1 MKVAVVGGG
10 GREHAIVRKLSE
22 SPLVSKLYAVPGNGG
37 MADLARLVP
46 IRATDLEAIRDFAVR
61 EKIDFVVVAPDDP
74 LAAGLVDM
82 LHAEGIKCFGPE
94 KRAAEI
100 ESSKAFAKDL
110 MKKYGIPTAKYA
122 VFTDAEEA
130 AKYIDEMSEPVVV
143 KADGL
148 ALGKGVIIAPT
159 RAEAKATVSEMLGG
173 KFGESGKKLVV
184 EEYLTGPEVS
194 VLAFT
199 DGKTVV
205 PMVSSMDHKRAL
217 DGDKGLNT
225 GGMGAVCPNPYYTPE
240 IAREAEEKIF
250 RPTLKAMAAEGR
262 KFKGCLYFGLMVTAD
277 GVKVIEYNS
286 RFGDPETQAVLPL
299 VKSDLMEIMLAV
311 EEERLTPDM
320 VSFSDECSCAVV
332 LASKGY
338 PEKYNTGYEI
348 KENGAEG
355 YIYYAGAKAED
366 GVLKTS
372 GGRVMAVTA
381 LGKDLREAVE
391 KAYREAEKVTFTDKY
406 MRTDIGRRAL
416 EKTGR

>member
-46 IRATDLEAIRDFAVR
+46 IRAMDLEAIRDFAVR

-159 RAEAKATVSEMLGG
+159 RAEAKAAVAEMLGG
-173 KFGESGKKLVV
+173 KFGESGKKVVV
-184 EEYLTGPEVS
+184 EECLTGPEVS

-320 VSFSDECSCAVV
+320 VSFSDECSCTVV

-381 LGKDLREAVE
+381 LGKNLREAVE

>member
-159 RAEAKATVSEMLGG
+159 RAEAKAAVAEMLGG

-320 VSFSDECSCAVV
+320 VSFSDECSCTVV

-381 LGKDLREAVE
+381 LGKNLREAVE

>member
-22 SPLVSKLYAVPGNGG
+22 SPLVSELYAVPGNGG

-46 IRATDLEAIRDFAVR
+46 IRATDLEAIRDFAIR

-159 RAEAKATVSEMLGG
+159 RAEAKAAVAEMLGG

-184 EEYLTGPEVS
+184 EEYMTGPEVS

-225 GGMGAVCPNPYYTPE
+225 GGMGAVCPNPYYSPE

-381 LGKDLREAVE
+381 LGKNLREAVE

>member
-22 SPLVSKLYAVPGNGG
+22 SPLVSELYAVPGNGG

-46 IRATDLEAIRDFAVR
+46 IRATDLEAIRDFAIR

-159 RAEAKATVSEMLGG
+159 RAEAKAAVAEMLGG

-299 VKSDLMEIMLAV
+299 LKSDLMEIMLAV

-320 VSFSDECSCAVV
+320 VSFSDECSCTVV

-381 LGKDLREAVE
+381 LGKNLREAVE

>member
-46 IRATDLEAIRDFAVR
+46 IRAMDLEAIRDFAVR

-159 RAEAKATVSEMLGG
+159 RAEAKAAVAEMLGG

-320 VSFSDECSCAVV
+320 VSFSDECSCTVV

-381 LGKDLREAVE
+381 LGKNLREAVE

>member
-1 MKVAVVGGG
+1 
-10 GREHAIVRKLSE
+10 
-22 SPLVSKLYAVPGNGG
+22 
-37 MADLARLVP
+37 
-46 IRATDLEAIRDFAVR
+46 
-61 EKIDFVVVAPDDP
+61 
-74 LAAGLVDM
+74 
-82 LHAEGIKCFGPE
+82 
-94 KRAAEI
+94 
-100 ESSKAFAKDL
+100 

-320 VSFSDECSCAVV
+320 VSFSDECSCTVV

>member
-46 IRATDLEAIRDFAVR
+46 VRAMDLEAIRDFAVR

-159 RAEAKATVSEMLGG
+159 RAEAKAAVAQMLGG
-173 KFGESGKKLVV
+173 KFGDSGKKVVV

-320 VSFSDECSCAVV
+320 VSFSDECSCTVV

-381 LGKDLREAVE
+381 LGKNLREAVE

>member
-46 IRATDLEAIRDFAVR
+46 IRAMDLEAIRDFVVR

-159 RAEAKATVSEMLGG
+159 RAEAKAAVAEMLGG

-299 VKSDLMEIMLAV
+299 LKSDLMEIMLAV

-320 VSFSDECSCAVV
+320 VSFSDECSCTVV

-381 LGKDLREAVE
+381 LGKNLREAIE
-391 KAYREAEKVTFTDKY
+391 KAYREAEKVAFTDKY

>member
-46 IRATDLEAIRDFAVR
+46 IRAMDLEAIRDFAVR

-159 RAEAKATVSEMLGG
+159 RAEAKAAVAEMLGG
-173 KFGESGKKLVV
+173 KFGESGKKVVV

-320 VSFSDECSCAVV
+320 VSFSDECSCTVV

-381 LGKDLREAVE
+381 LGKNLREAVE

>member
-46 IRATDLEAIRDFAVR
+46 IRAMDLEAIRDFAVR

-159 RAEAKATVSEMLGG
+159 RAEAKAAVAEMLGG

-217 DGDKGLNT
+217 DCDKGLNT
-225 GGMGAVCPNPYYTPE
+225 GGMGAVCPNPYYSPE

-320 VSFSDECSCAVV
+320 VSFSDECSCTVV

>member
-22 SPLVSKLYAVPGNGG
+22 SPLVSELYAVPGNGG

-46 IRATDLEAIRDFAVR
+46 IRAMDLEAIRDFAVR

-159 RAEAKATVSEMLGG
+159 RAEAKAAVAEMLGG

-225 GGMGAVCPNPYYTPE
+225 GGMGAVCPNPYYSPE

-299 VKSDLMEIMLAV
+299 LKSDLMEIMLAV

-320 VSFSDECSCAVV
+320 VSFSDECSCTVV

-381 LGKDLREAVE
+381 LGNNLREAVE
-391 KAYREAEKVTFTDKY
+391 KAYREAEKVAFTDKY

>member
-22 SPLVSKLYAVPGNGG
+22 SPLVSELYAVPGNGG

-46 IRATDLEAIRDFAVR
+46 IRATDLEAIRDFAIR

-159 RAEAKATVSEMLGG
+159 RAEAKAAVAEMLGG

-225 GGMGAVCPNPYYTPE
+225 GGMGAVCPNPYYSPE

-299 VKSDLMEIMLAV
+299 LKSDLMEIMLAV

-381 LGKDLREAVE
+381 LGKNLREAVE

>member
-22 SPLVSKLYAVPGNGG
+22 SPLVSELYAVPGNGG

-159 RAEAKATVSEMLGG
+159 RAEAKAAVAEMLGG

-225 GGMGAVCPNPYYTPE
+225 GGMGAVCPNPYYSPE

-320 VSFSDECSCAVV
+320 VSFSDECSCTVV

-381 LGKDLREAVE
+381 LGKNLREAVE

>member
-22 SPLVSKLYAVPGNGG
+22 SPLVSELYAVPGNGG

-46 IRATDLEAIRDFAVR
+46 IRATDLEAIRDFAIR

-159 RAEAKATVSEMLGG
+159 RAEAKAAVAEMLGG

-225 GGMGAVCPNPYYTPE
+225 GGMGAVCPNPYYSPE

>member
-22 SPLVSKLYAVPGNGG
+22 SPLVSELYAVPGNGG

-46 IRATDLEAIRDFAVR
+46 IRATDLEAIRDFAIR

-159 RAEAKATVSEMLGG
+159 RAEAKAAVAEMLGG

-225 GGMGAVCPNPYYTPE
+225 GGMGAVCPNPYYSPE

-286 RFGDPETQAVLPL
+286 RFGDPETQAALPL
-299 VKSDLMEIMLAV
+299 LKSDLMEIMLAV

-381 LGKDLREAVE
+381 LGKNLREAVE

>member
-46 IRATDLEAIRDFAVR
+46 IRAMDLEAIRDFAVR

-159 RAEAKATVSEMLGG
+159 RAEAKAAVAEMLGG
-173 KFGESGKKLVV
+173 KFGESGKKVVV

-320 VSFSDECSCAVV
+320 VSFSDECSCTVV

-381 LGKDLREAVE
+381 LGKDLREAIE

>member
-46 IRATDLEAIRDFAVR
+46 IRAMDLEAIRDFAIR

-110 MKKYGIPTAKYA
+110 MKKYDIPTAKYA

-159 RAEAKATVSEMLGG
+159 RAEAKAAVAEMLGG

-225 GGMGAVCPNPYYTPE
+225 GGMGAVCPNPYYSPE

-299 VKSDLMEIMLAV
+299 LKSDLMEIMLAV

-381 LGKDLREAVE
+381 LGKNLREAVE
-391 KAYREAEKVTFTDKY
+391 KAYREAEKVAFTDKY

-416 EKTGR
+416 EKTER

>member
-22 SPLVSKLYAVPGNGG
+22 SPLVSELYAVPGNGG

-46 IRATDLEAIRDFAVR
+46 IRAMDLEAIRDFAVR

-159 RAEAKATVSEMLGG
+159 RAEAKAAVAEMLGG
-173 KFGESGKKLVV
+173 KFGESGKKVVV

-320 VSFSDECSCAVV
+320 VSFSDECSCTVV

-381 LGKDLREAVE
+381 LGKNLREAIE

>member
-22 SPLVSKLYAVPGNGG
+22 SPLVSELYAVPGNGG

-46 IRATDLEAIRDFAVR
+46 IRAMDLEAIRDFAVR

-159 RAEAKATVSEMLGG
+159 RAEAKAAVAEMLGG

-299 VKSDLMEIMLAV
+299 LKSDLMEIMLAV

-391 KAYREAEKVTFTDKY
+391 KAYREAEKVAFTDKY

>member
-46 IRATDLEAIRDFAVR
+46 IRAMDLEAIRDFAVR

-159 RAEAKATVSEMLGG
+159 RAEAKATVAEMLGG

-225 GGMGAVCPNPYYTPE
+225 GGMGAVCPNPYYSPE

-286 RFGDPETQAVLPL
+286 RFGDPETQAALPL
-299 VKSDLMEIMLAV
+299 LKSDLMEIMLAV

-381 LGKDLREAVE
+381 LGKNLREAVE

>member
-46 IRATDLEAIRDFAVR
+46 IRAMDLEAIRDFAVR

-159 RAEAKATVSEMLGG
+159 RAEAKAAVAEMLGG

-225 GGMGAVCPNPYYTPE
+225 GGMGAVCPNPYYSPE

-299 VKSDLMEIMLAV
+299 LKSDLMEIMLAV

-320 VSFSDECSCAVV
+320 VSFSDECSCTVV

>member
-46 IRATDLEAIRDFAVR
+46 IRAMDLEAIRDFAVR

-320 VSFSDECSCAVV
+320 VSFSDECSCTVV

>member
-46 IRATDLEAIRDFAVR
+46 IRAMDLEAIRDFAVR

-159 RAEAKATVSEMLGG
+159 RAEAKAAVAEMLGG
-173 KFGESGKKLVV
+173 KFGESGKKVVV
-184 EEYLTGPEVS
+184 EECLTGPEVS

-277 GVKVIEYNS
+277 GVKVIEYNA

-320 VSFSDECSCAVV
+320 VSFSDECSCTVV

-381 LGKDLREAVE
+381 LGKNLREAVE

>member
-46 IRATDLEAIRDFAVR
+46 IRAMDLEAIRDFAVR

-130 AKYIDEMSEPVVV
+130 AKYIDEMPEPVVV

-159 RAEAKATVSEMLGG
+159 RAEAKAAVAEMLGG
-173 KFGESGKKLVV
+173 KFGESGKKVVV

-225 GGMGAVCPNPYYTPE
+225 GGMGAVCPNPYYSPE

-299 VKSDLMEIMLAV
+299 LKSDLMEIMLAV

>member
-46 IRATDLEAIRDFAVR
+46 IRAMDLEAIRDFAVR

-159 RAEAKATVSEMLGG
+159 RAEAKAAVAEMLGG
-173 KFGESGKKLVV
+173 KFGESGKKVVV

-225 GGMGAVCPNPYYTPE
+225 GGMGAVCPNPYYSPE

-299 VKSDLMEIMLAV
+299 LKSDLMEIMLAV

-320 VSFSDECSCAVV
+320 VSFSDECSCTVV

-381 LGKDLREAVE
+381 LGKNLREAVE

>member
-46 IRATDLEAIRDFAVR
+46 IRAMDLEAIRDFAVR

-159 RAEAKATVSEMLGG
+159 RAEAKAAVAEMLGG

-184 EEYLTGPEVS
+184 EEYLTGLEVS

-299 VKSDLMEIMLAV
+299 LKSDLMEIMLAV

-320 VSFSDECSCAVV
+320 VSFSDECSCTVV

-381 LGKDLREAVE
+381 LGKNLREAVE

>member
-22 SPLVSKLYAVPGNGG
+22 SPLVSELYAVPGNGG

-46 IRATDLEAIRDFAVR
+46 IRATDLEAIRDFAIR

-159 RAEAKATVSEMLGG
+159 RAEAKAAVAEMLGG

-225 GGMGAVCPNPYYTPE
+225 GGMGAVCPNPYYSPE

-299 VKSDLMEIMLAV
+299 LKSDLMEIMLAV

>member
-10 GREHAIVRKLSE
+10 GREHAIVCKLSE

-46 IRATDLEAIRDFAVR
+46 IRAMDLEAIRDFAVR

-159 RAEAKATVSEMLGG
+159 RAEAKAAVAEMLGG

-225 GGMGAVCPNPYYTPE
+225 GGMGAVCPNPYYSPE

-299 VKSDLMEIMLAV
+299 LKSDLMEIMLAV

-355 YIYYAGAKAED
+355 YIYYAGAKVED

-381 LGKDLREAVE
+381 LGKNLREAVE

>member
-22 SPLVSKLYAVPGNGG
+22 SPLVSELYAVPGNGG

-46 IRATDLEAIRDFAVR
+46 IRATDLEAIRDFAIR

-159 RAEAKATVSEMLGG
+159 RAEAKAAVAEMLGG

-320 VSFSDECSCAVV
+320 VSFSDECSCTVV

-381 LGKDLREAVE
+381 LGKNLREAIE

>member
-46 IRATDLEAIRDFAVR
+46 IRAMDLEAIRDFAVR

-159 RAEAKATVSEMLGG
+159 RAEAKAAVSEMLGG

-299 VKSDLMEIMLAV
+299 LKSDLMEIMLAV

-381 LGKDLREAVE
+381 LGKNLREAVE